1 MDVIQAIPPKK
12 QAQMNV
18 KKSSLISKKVKKYY
32 MDFEGLFVHK
42 TQAEKRRALFGKD
55 PLASI

>member
-1 MDVIQAIPPKK
+1 MDAIQAIEPTKRVDLTAK
-12 QAQMNV
+12 QPV
-18 KKSSLISKKVKKYY
+18 FLSKKAKKYY

-55 PLASI
+55 PLVSM